1 MNTMVTAQRP
11 PLKRIGAAWK
21 GKPESKAL
29 LTGTITIDGKRQRW
43 LLFKNDKKQG
53 SSSSEPDYVILSGT
67 EPEVDEYAHSGS
79 QKRTP
84 PPDDLESEIA
94 F

>member
-1 MNTMVTAQRP
+1 MATAQRS

-21 GKPESKAL
+21 GKPDSKAM
-29 LTGTITIDGKRQRW
+29 LTGIISIDGKRQRW
-43 LLFKNDKKQG
+43 LLFKNDKKQQA
-53 SSSSEPDYVILSGT
+53 SEPDYVILSGT
-67 EPEVDEYAHSGS
+67 DPEVDEYAQGGT

-84 PPDDLESEIA
+84 PPEELDDPMP